1 MERMDLGL
9 LVSFHISYSVRDSRT
24 DKGRLGLGAGWGG
37 ATVSLVLEPDVPR
50 FMEALKTQYYNKHH
64 PNLTEKELEDACF
77 ATKPEMGA
85 CMFEGDL

>member
-1 MERMDLGL
+1 
-9 LVSFHISYSVRDSRT
+9 VN
-24 DKGRLGLGAGWGG
+24 LGAGWGG

-50 FMEALKTQYYNKHH
+50 FMEALKTQYYNKHY